1 MPILKASIKHNRQTK
16 RRTVYNSRLRARL
29 QKAVKAFNKHITAAD
44 KKAATAALPKIK
56 KVIDKA
62 TKKKILKPG
71 NASRKISRLTK
82 KLNKLITAKKK
93 NVKTA
98 KKST

>member
-16 RRTVYNSRLRARL
+16 RRTEYNSRLRERVR
-29 QKAVKAFNKHITAAD
+29 KAIKAFNKHVTGGD
-44 KKAATAALPKIK
+44 KKSAKAALPKIA
-56 KVIDKA
+56 KVVDKA
-62 TKKKILKPG
+62 VKKKILKPG

-82 KLNKLITAKKK
+82 KLNALTAKK

-98 KKST
+98 KKSA